1 MWRRILAHDCLERSV
16 GRLLYAAIASCA
28 AIAIAS
34 GVAIAA
40 QTPYGNLGPPTS
52 VSTGTVAEGLLLAES
67 TAACPG
73 FAPGDTLT
81 FAITARFAQRFW
93 SDTPLG
99 VSATAEIDHITGSA
113 TAGGWTYSLQG
124 HLNSGIS
131 FAEDFSSSGKVTI
144 TRSDGATISGDAR
157 VFLAPL
163 VIPGGLLLIW
173 AETPRCN

>member
-1 MWRRILAHDCLERSV
+1 MRRLMYV
-16 GRLLYAAIASCA
+16 TLLSCA

-52 VSTGTVAEGLLLAES
+52 VSTGTFPGELLVES

-81 FAITARFAQRFW
+81 FAITARYVQRFW
-93 SDTPLG
+93 RDSPLG
-99 VSATAEIDHITGSA
+99 VSATAEIDYITGSA
-113 TAGGWTYSLQG
+113 AAGGWTYSLQG

-131 FAEDFSSSGKVTI
+131 FAEDFSSSGKATI
-144 TRSDGATISGDAR
+144 TRSDGARISGGAR
-157 VFLAPL
+157 VFLASD
-163 VIPGGLLLIW
+163 VIPGIWLLIW